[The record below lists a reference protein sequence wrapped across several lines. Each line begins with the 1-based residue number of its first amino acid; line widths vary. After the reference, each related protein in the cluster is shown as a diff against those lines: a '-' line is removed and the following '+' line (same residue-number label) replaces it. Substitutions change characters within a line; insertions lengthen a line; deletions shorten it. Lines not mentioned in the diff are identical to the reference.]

1 MGLAGAFVGSRRT
14 SSRREPLQ
22 GRASVSP
29 STENRSTPLPYPEVP
44 TPRSSGAI
52 LKRAL
57 FGIAPEETSFA
68 RRGFRTGSTA
78 VRERLEKVGSCFA
91 AGYHAGLEEPGCQ
104 ALAARIDREV
114 DRDHRGF
121 ACEGAGMAL
130 ALLDALIPGRRG
142 RLARFLAGPGDAQRY
157 IVNVGAGW
165 ILARLPLSPERLLAR
180 LDPLFG
186 WLPLDGYGFHEGYFR
201 WPRSVER
208 REVPRKLRG
217 YARRGFDQGLGR
229 SLWFVDGADVER
241 LPRTIGAFPP
251 ARRPDLWAG
260 LGLAVGYAG
269 GRSEAETAA
278 LRRAAGPLAPEL
290 AQGVA
295 FAAEARERAGN
306 PAAHTELAA
315 RAICGLSA
323 AQAAEVAREAAEG
336 LPAGRP
342 EEPAY
347 EVWRRRIQ
355 DRFRKGA

>member
-1 MGLAGAFVGSRRT
+1 
-14 SSRREPLQ
+14 
-22 GRASVSP
+22 VSP
-29 STENRSTPLPYPEVP
+29 STEDHSTPLPYPQAP
-44 TPRSSGAI
+44 SRRSPGAV

-57 FGIAPEETSFA
+57 FGIAPEETTFA
-68 RRGFRTGSTA
+68 KRRFRGDSAA
-78 VRERLEKVGSCFA
+78 VRERLERVGACFA
-91 AGYHAGLEEPGCQ
+91 AGYHAGLEETGCE

-114 DRDHRGF
+114 DREHRGF
-121 ACEGAGMAL
+121 AYEGAGMAL
-130 ALLDALIPGRRG
+130 ALLDTLIPGRRD
-142 RLARFLAGPGDAQRY
+142 RLARLLAGPGEAQRY

-180 LDPLFG
+180 LDPLLG
-186 WLPLDGYGFHEGYFR
+186 WLALDGYGFHEGYFH

-229 SLWFVDGADVER
+229 SLWFVDGGDVR
-241 LPRTIGAFPP
+241 LLPRTIGAFPP
-251 ARRPDLWAG
+251 ERRPDLWAG

-269 GRSEAETAA
+269 GRSRAEVEE

-295 FAAEARERAGN
+295 FAAKARERAGN
-306 PAAHTELAA
+306 PAAHTETAA
-315 RAICGLSA
+315 QAVCGLSA
-323 AQAAEVAREAAEG
+323 AEAAAVTDAALAD

-342 EEPAY
+342 EEPAF

-355 DRFRKGA
+355 DHFRKGA